1 MNKIL
6 YTILL
11 SFLLVYPKLQ
21 AQKDSTFVVDYSKF
35 LMEEELQQ
43 KPIYTDLMKAMQDYD
58 KVYRLKLKG
67 SGGFYGKIDEVHPRI
82 DTLENLQY
90 FYIVN
95 EALTALPPKFAE
107 LHYLQQLYLSGNRF
121 ENIPKPIF
129 QLIHLKRLDLRANN
143 IQKVSDRISE
153 LRSLEYLY
161 LNDNRTLD
169 DLPVYE
175 IKKLKKL
182 KLINI
187 KNTSIPWEK
196 MQLLEKEMPNTKVEY
211 R

>member
-1 MNKIL
+1 MKKII
-6 YTILL
+6 YILSLFVFVL
-11 SFLLVYPKLQ
+11 SFKSK
-21 AQKDSTFVVDYSKF
+21 AQDTTFTVDYSKF
-35 LMEEELQQ
+35 LLEDELNE
-43 KPIYTDLMKAMQDYD
+43 KPIYTDLMKAMREYD

-67 SGGFYGKIDEVHPRI
+67 SGGFYGKIDEVYPRI

-95 EALTALPPKFAE
+95 EALTGLPPKFAE

-121 ENIPKPIF
+121 ENIPVTIF
-129 QLIHLKRLDLRANN
+129 SLKHLKRLDMRANN
-143 IQKVSDRISE
+143 LQKVSGRISE

-161 LNDNRTLD
+161 LNDNRQLD
-169 DLPVYE
+169 DLPIYE

-187 KNTSIPWEK
+187 RNTSIPWEK